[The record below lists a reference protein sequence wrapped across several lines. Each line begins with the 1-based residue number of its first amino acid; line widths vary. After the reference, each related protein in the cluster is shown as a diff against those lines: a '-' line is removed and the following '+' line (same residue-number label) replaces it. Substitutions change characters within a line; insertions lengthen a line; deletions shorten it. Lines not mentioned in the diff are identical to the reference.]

1 MVAESNARNV
11 PPALAWH
18 QTSGGE
24 GPRRAEEQRLS
35 PRRTWDN
42 MNTFIDSSVTSHD
55 TPDRITQRNHMTHTA
70 PYSRTT
76 LRRKHAGNSSG
87 GVPCDT
93 PPAFSRRTGLGKRS
107 PRENKPWYFFCAT
120 ILNFPLFHSP
130 AIYCFSFSLC
140 YIHVAALDHT
150 ENQTSASF
158 SDSLRSS
165 GKEKY
170 LNIPTTLHTE
180 SPHSPHSRIHIS
192 RHSPLQLHVG
202 APLHHLL
209 PSPFHDLYHAASPA
223 AVVAVAAARK
233 PQRLTCLL
241 TASRLSSLAL
251 SAVASPRHRC
261 RERRETQRR
270 GVRVRTL
277 FFSLE
282 VELNSRQ
289 THRRVRIR

>member
-1 MVAESNARNV
+1 MSLYCGGIGHTLCVAGGASHQTGWKKLLDVEAVALLDWRIVFKIAQRRGRRGVRCLPALCTPTGMVAESNARNV

-130 AIYCFSFSLC
+130 AIYCSL
-140 YIHVAALDHT
+140 
-150 ENQTSASF
+150 S
-158 SDSLRSS
+158 
-165 GKEKY
+165 
-170 LNIPTTLHTE
+170 
-180 SPHSPHSRIHIS
+180 
-192 RHSPLQLHVG
+192 
-202 APLHHLL
+202 
-209 PSPFHDLYHAASPA
+209 
-223 AVVAVAAARK
+223 
-233 PQRLTCLL
+233 
-241 TASRLSSLAL
+241 L
-251 SAVASPRHRC
+251 SA
-261 RERRETQRR
+261 TY
-270 GVRVRTL
+270 T
-277 FFSLE
+277 
-282 VELNSRQ
+282 
-289 THRRVRIR
+289 